1 MRRDLSPPE
10 ARALGCLLE
19 KQRTTPEQYPLTLN
33 ALRLACNQSTNRDP
47 VTDYDE
53 GTVREAAQ
61 SLGRRRLAR
70 LTTGHGGRVA
80 KYRHLLRE
88 EVGLPDE
95 ESAVLCVLL
104 LRGPQTPGELKS
116 RTERLHP
123 FAGLEDVEATIDR
136 LIERGLAVR
145 LERRP
150 GQKEQRYMHLLS
162 ADLEDDGPAPAGQTA
177 PAVGMPAW
185 EAPAPAPAPA
195 PPAPAPA
202 PPAPEPAAP
211 DASLEARVSELEV
224 TVRELRE
231 KLADLL
237 D

>member
-1 MRRDLSPPE
+1 MRRDLSAPE
-10 ARALGCLLE
+10 ARVLGCLLE

-53 GTVREAAQ
+53 GTVRDAAQ

-88 EVGLPDE
+88 EVGLTDGE
-95 ESAVLCVLL
+95 LAVLCVML
-104 LRGPQTPGELKS
+104 LRGPQTPGELKG

-123 FAGLEDVEATIDR
+123 FAELADVEATIDR
-136 LIERGLAVR
+136 LIERELALR
-145 LERRP
+145 LQRRP

-162 ADLEDDGPAPAGQTA
+162 AEAEADAEDGVPIAASPAAPAAEIA
-177 PAVGMPAW
+177 PGG
-185 EAPAPAPAPA
+185 APSAAAA
-195 PPAPAPA
+195 S
-202 PPAPEPAAP
+202 PEPAAP
-211 DASLEARVSELEV
+211 DPTLEARVSDLEAA
-224 TVRELRE
+224 VRELRE
-231 KLADLL
+231 KLGDLL

>member
-1 MRRDLSPPE
+1 MRRDLSAPE
-10 ARALGCLLE
+10 ARVLGCLLE

-53 GTVREAAQ
+53 GTVRDAAQ

-88 EVGLPDE
+88 EVGLADDE
-95 ESAVLCVLL
+95 LAVLCVLM
-104 LRGPQTPGELKS
+104 LRGPQTPGELKG

-123 FAGLEDVEATIDR
+123 FAGLADVEATIER
-136 LIERGLAVR
+136 LIKRELALR

-162 ADLEDDGPAPAGQTA
+162 ADLAAAE
-177 PAVGMPAW
+177 PAVAQ
-185 EAPAPAPAPA
+185 AV
-195 PPAPAPA
+195 
-202 PPAPEPAAP
+202 PAPEPAPTQKAWAADSPAP
-211 DASLEARVSELEV
+211 ARSDPTLEERVSELE
-224 TVRELRE
+224 TAVRELRE

-237 D
+237 E

>member
-10 ARALGCLLE
+10 ARVLGCLLE

-53 GTVREAAQ
+53 GTVRDAAQ

-88 EVGLPDE
+88 ELGLADDE
-95 ESAVLCVLL
+95 LAVLCVLL
-104 LRGPQTPGELKS
+104 LRGPQTPGELKG

-123 FAGLEDVEATIDR
+123 FAELAEVEATIER
-136 LIERGLAVR
+136 LIERELALR

-162 ADLEDDGPAPAGQTA
+162 ADAEQA
-177 PAVGMPAW
+177 
-185 EAPAPAPAPA
+185 ES
-195 PPAPAPA
+195 PPVPGSV
-202 PPAPEPAAP
+202 PAAEPSATETAVPAATSSAPVAP
-211 DASLEARVSELEV
+211 DSSLEARVSELEAAV
-224 TVRELRE
+224 GELRE

>member
-1 MRRDLSPPE
+1 MRRDLSAPE
-10 ARALGCLLE
+10 ARVLGCLLE

-88 EVGLPDE
+88 EVGLPDDE
-95 ESAVLCVLL
+95 LAVLCVML

-123 FAGLEDVEATIDR
+123 FVDLAEVEAAVDR
-136 LIERGLAVR
+136 LIERDLALR

-150 GQKEQRYMHLLS
+150 GQKEQRYMQLLS
-162 ADLEDDGPAPAGQTA
+162 ADAPQAE
-177 PAVGMPAW
+177 P
-185 EAPAPAPAPA
+185 
-195 PPAPAPA
+195 PPAPTTLSAA
-202 PPAPEPAAP
+202 EAAAAETAVPPPPGPP
-211 DASLEARVSELEV
+211 DPSLEARVSELEAA
-224 TVRELRE
+224 VREMRE

>member
-1 MRRDLSPPE
+1 MRRDLTAAE
-10 ARALGCLLE
+10 ARVLGCLLE

-47 VTDYDE
+47 VAAYDE

-88 EVGLPDE
+88 ETSLGDDQL
-95 ESAVLCVLL
+95 AVLCVLL
-104 LRGPQTPGELKS
+104 LRGPQTPGELKG

-123 FAGLEDVEATIDR
+123 FPDLGAVEDTIER
-136 LIERGLAVR
+136 LIAEGLVVR

-162 ADLEDDGPAPAGQTA
+162 SDLDEAEQPVATA
-177 PAVGMPAW
+177 HA
-185 EAPAPAPAPA
+185 EA
-195 PPAPAPA
+195 PPAA
-202 PPAPEPAAP
+202 PPVPSPPPPAAP
-211 DASLEARVSELEV
+211 DPGLEARVSALEAE
-224 TVRELRE
+224 VRELRE

>member
-1 MRRDLSPPE
+1 MRRDLSAPE

-88 EVGLPDE
+88 EVGLPEDE
-95 ESAVLCVLL
+95 LAVLCVLL
-104 LRGPQTPGELKS
+104 LRGPQTPGELKG

-123 FAGLEDVEATIDR
+123 FAELADVEAAIDR
-136 LIERGLAVR
+136 LIERELAVR

-162 ADLEDDGPAPAGQTA
+162 ADAAE
-177 PAVGMPAW
+177 VGSS
-185 EAPAPAPAPA
+185 PAPAPDGVAGVTPGDSAAPVQTAPVRPA
-195 PPAPAPA
+195 PDPA
-202 PPAPEPAAP
+202 
-211 DASLEARVSELEV
+211 LEARVSELEAA
-224 TVRELRE
+224 VRELRE

>member
-1 MRRDLSPPE
+1 VTSPQTDARAPLMRRDLSAPE
-10 ARALGCLLE
+10 ARVLGCLLE

-88 EVGLPDE
+88 EIGLPDDE
-95 ESAVLCVLL
+95 LAVLCVML
-104 LRGPQTPGELKS
+104 LRGPQTPGELKG

-123 FAGLEDVEATIDR
+123 FAEMAEVEATIER
-136 LIERGLAVR
+136 LIERGLAR
-145 LERRP
+145 AARFTWDETARRHDVVY
-150 GQKEQRYMHLLS
+150 RAL
-162 ADLEDDGPAPAGQTA
+162 
-177 PAVGMPAW
+177 
-185 EAPAPAPAPA
+185 
-195 PPAPAPA
+195 
-202 PPAPEPAAP
+202 AA
-211 DASLEARVSELEV
+211 A
-224 TVRELRE
+224 
-231 KLADLL
+231 
-237 D
+237 

>member
-1 MRRDLSPPE
+1 MRRDLSAPE
-10 ARALGCLLE
+10 ARVLGCLLE

-47 VTDYDE
+47 VTGYDE
-53 GTVREAAQ
+53 GTVRDAAQ

-88 EVGLPDE
+88 EVGLTDDE
-95 ESAVLCVLL
+95 LAVLCVML
-104 LRGPQTPGELKS
+104 LRGPQTPGELKG

-123 FAGLEDVEATIDR
+123 FAELADVEATIDR
-136 LIERGLAVR
+136 LIERELAVR

-162 ADLEDDGPAPAGQTA
+162 ADAAA
-177 PAVGMPAW
+177 
-185 EAPAPAPAPA
+185 
-195 PPAPAPA
+195 
-202 PPAPEPAAP
+202 AAP
-211 DASLEARVSELEV
+211 DQAPAAVFAPETAPTHAVPAADSHPPAADSHGRAAPDPTLEARVSELE
-224 TVRELRE
+224 TAVRELRE